1 MFQGGDEPLQGL
13 CGEFDSHRVHE
24 VLLIPKVQVKAH
36 ATLVSHWVMNKA
48 KSVNRIVCQCALSLI
63 KFLSF

>member
-24 VLLIPKVQVKAH
+24 VLLIPKVQVKAP

-48 KSVNRIVCQCALSLI
+48 TLMN
-63 KFLSF
+63 